1 MPPPPHSHPDPN
13 KLSELP
19 RAGSGRGRGHGSDPG
34 RQPDASESR
43 NIAGENGGGGAPTA
57 CVLHASAAAD
67 GEPSR
72 CGPAPAGLS
81 ERRSHA
87 RFGSLLVSSSAAPQ
101 TIRKMQPALED
112 AHFLV

>member
-19 RAGSGRGRGHGSDPG
+19 RAGSGRGRGHGSDHG

-57 CVLHASAAAD
+57 CSMHRLRPTWSRVDAGRLSHVCPSIAFTPASVH
-67 GEPSR
+67 
-72 CGPAPAGLS
+72 CL
-81 ERRSHA
+81 
-87 RFGSLLVSSSAAPQ
+87 
-101 TIRKMQPALED
+101 
-112 AHFLV
+112 